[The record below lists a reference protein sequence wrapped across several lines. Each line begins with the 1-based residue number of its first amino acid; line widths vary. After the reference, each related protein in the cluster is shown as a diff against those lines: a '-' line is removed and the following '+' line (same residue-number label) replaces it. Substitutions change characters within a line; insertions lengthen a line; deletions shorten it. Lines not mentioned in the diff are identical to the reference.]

1 MEGRELSDKEVLKKE
16 KTLQKLKKQKEKGF
30 FRYVFLGSFL
40 ITLVAMIG
48 LFFGGTRDGF
58 QYRFVFS
65 LFFFTI
71 FFTGQWFL
79 FDRRIDLVSKEIAKR
94 KIVRDG
100 GLFWKYILL
109 IIAPIIFVPILAM
122 IAGLFS

>member
-1 MEGRELSDKEVLKKE
+1 
-16 KTLQKLKKQKEKGF
+16 
-30 FRYVFLGSFL
+30 
-40 ITLVAMIG
+40 MIG